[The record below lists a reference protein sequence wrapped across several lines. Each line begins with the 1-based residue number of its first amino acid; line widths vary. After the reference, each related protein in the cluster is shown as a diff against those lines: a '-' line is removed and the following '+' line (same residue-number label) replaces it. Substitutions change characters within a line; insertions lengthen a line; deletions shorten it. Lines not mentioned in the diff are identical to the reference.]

1 MYCGHAIIYPTTTK
15 YLTFFKMRFC
25 FVSIIIIYGLHVVF
39 CLSIALRAPAFLAPE
54 TLLDIH
60 TENCQTVELDESTR
74 CLTNKRCTSIF
85 VVILFFAF
93 FYIEIPGSPYRQSY
107 HTTTRA
113 KVRSTV
119 PAVFVYHTTSHIF
132 LRMLSEQG

>member
-25 FVSIIIIYGLHVVF
+25 FVSIIIRYGLPVVF
-39 CLSIALRAPAFLAPE
+39 CSSIALRAPAFLAPE

-93 FYIEIPGSPYRQSY
+93 FTSKSLVRHTGNHITSQSPVNCAGSVCLSY
-107 HTTTRA
+107 YFTHFFED
-113 KVRSTV
+113 
-119 PAVFVYHTTSHIF
+119 VFGAGLIDC
-132 LRMLSEQG
+132 